1 MYIESLPILFVPE
14 IKSNYIC
21 KVKIFPLMVEKSLRE
36 GQLVLYIVAT

>member
-14 IKSNYIC
+14 IKSNYMC
-21 KVKIFPLMVEKSLRE
+21 KVTFFPFMVEKFLRE